1 MKKLKQIISVIL
13 CVVLCCSVPAISV
26 QAKSAK
32 NYVKSISVKSKAKI
46 TIPADKKTL
55 TKSYKVTVK
64 VTGKASKKFTAKSSK
79 ASVASVKVNGSNIKI
94 TAKKAGTAKITVT
107 TKAKNAKGK
116 KLSAKLSV
124 TVKKKNSAT
133 PTNPT
138 APTEPTSPATP
149 TEPEVDKKEGVITE
163 KAVPWYMFNSLDGST
178 IQEDNT
184 VYFSTAY
191 PDVPFVSDTFAIQYY
206 LAASMY
212 DSECEAV
219 KGEKGLSHTYYLP
232 MNEAIVFDYDNK
244 EMIFSDYTSTIVP
257 NGDFMIYNPFSY
269 YAQKE
274 TPLYKVSSK
283 DLYYDGEPVVATYA
297 YDEVPML
304 RSGDNILIPLQSF
317 SDLFFSYSG
326 QFFSYNGKGV
336 YMIDNNIA
344 NDPSRKEYYEQY
356 QDCEKK
362 DTVSSALAQVNYYE
376 LCNILDARYGL
387 QAAHNI
393 VSFDDYFARKGIKKR
408 MLSTDLATIEK
419 AQQDIS
425 TMLFEDFH
433 SKSSIQ
439 SVFLKEE
446 VKSDSQP
453 SPGYINRRK
462 KFAKIESARE
472 AKLGKDVSAYERRG
486 DTVFITFDGF
496 DLDATFTK
504 YYEDGFEPSADKEDT
519 VELFAYAL
527 KRLQNEDKDAKNVV
541 IDIACNGGGA
551 VYACGYAIQAI
562 CGQCNINI
570 QNPNTWALHQCVL
583 DFDLNL
589 DGKFDE
595 NDKSMLD
602 LGFNV
607 AVNISD
613 HSFSSANL
621 LPNALDQLDDRI
633 LLIGQQSGGGACSVG
648 YISTAIGSTMQISS
662 ENRFVT
668 MKNGYIR
675 DIDGGISPDVNLTLN
690 RIFDRDYISQLVS
703 EQFNN

>member
-1 MKKLKQIISVIL
+1 MKKHFKRALSVLLAVIL
-13 CVVLCCSVPAISV
+13 CSAFGVSV
-26 QAKSAK
+26 QAKTAK
-32 NYVKSISVKSKAKI
+32 NYVRSVSVKSKTTI
-46 TIPADKKTL
+46 TIPADRKTI
-55 TKSYKVTVK
+55 TKTYKVTVK
-64 VTGKASKKFTAKSSK
+64 VNGKASKKFTAKSSN
-79 ASVASVKVNGSNIKI
+79 ASVAAVKVSGSSIKV
-94 TAKKAGTAKITVT
+94 TAKKAGKATVTVT

-116 KLSAKLSV
+116 KLSEKLAL
-124 TVKKKNSAT
+124 TVKKA
-133 PTNPT
+133 
-138 APTEPTSPATP
+138 AVAEPA
-149 TEPEVDKKEGVITE
+149 VDEREGVITE
-163 KAVPWYMFNSLDGST
+163 EAVPWYVLNPMNGQVLH
-178 IQEDNT
+178 EDT
-184 VYFSTAY
+184 AMYFSSAY
-191 PDVPFVSDTFAIQYY
+191 PDVPFVSDDFAIQYY
-206 LAASMY
+206 LAGSMY
-212 DSECEAV
+212 NPECEPV
-219 KGEKGLSHTYYLP
+219 KAEKGLSHTYYLP
-232 MNEAIVFDYDNK
+232 MGEAIVFDYDNK

-274 TPLYKVSSK
+274 TPLYKVSNK
-283 DLYYDGEPVVATYA
+283 DLYYGGEPMVATYA

-326 QFFSYNGKGV
+326 QFFSYNGEGV

-344 NDPSRKEYYEQY
+344 SDPSRKEYFEQY
-356 QDCEKK
+356 RDCEKK
-362 DTVSSALAQVNYYE
+362 DTVSAALAQVNYYE

-393 VSFDDYFARKGIKKR
+393 VSFDDYFTRKGIKKR

-419 AQQDIS
+419 AQQDMS

-433 SKSSIQ
+433 SRASIQ
-439 SVFLKEE
+439 SAFLKEE
-446 VKSDSQP
+446 VNSDSQP

-486 DTVFITFDGF
+486 DTVFITFDVF

-519 VELFAYAL
+519 VDLFAYAL

-595 NDKSMLD
+595 NDKSILD

-675 DIDGGISPDVNLTLN
+675 DIDGGIAPDVYLFVDRL
-690 RIFDRDYISQLVS
+690 FDRDYIASVVG
-703 EQFNN
+703 EQFGNK

>member
-1 MKKLKQIISVIL
+1 MNKLKQIISVIL
-13 CVVLCCSVPAISV
+13 CAALCCSVPAISV
-26 QAKSAK
+26 SAKSVK
-32 NYVKSISVKSKAKI
+32 NYVKSISVKSKATI

-55 TKSYKVTVK
+55 AKSYKVTVK
-64 VTGKASKKFTAKSSK
+64 VNGKASKKFTAKSSN
-79 ASVASVKVNGSNIKI
+79 ASVAAVKVSGSSIKV
-94 TAKKAGTAKITVT
+94 TAKKAGKATVTVT

-116 KLSAKLSV
+116 KLSKKLAL
-124 TVKKKNSAT
+124 TVKKA
-133 PTNPT
+133 
-138 APTEPTSPATP
+138 AVAEPA
-149 TEPEVDKKEGVITE
+149 VDEKEGVITE
-163 KAVPWYMFNSLDGST
+163 KAVPWYMYNPVEGET
-178 IQEDNT
+178 ISEDNP
-184 VYFSTAY
+184 VYFSSEY
-191 PDVPFVSDTFAIQYY
+191 PDVPFVSDDFAIQYY
-206 LAASMY
+206 LAGSMY
-212 DSECEAV
+212 DSNCKSV

-232 MNEAIVFDYDNK
+232 MGEAIMFDYDNK

-274 TPLYKVSSK
+274 TPLYKVSNK
-283 DLYYDGEPVVATYA
+283 DLYYGGEPVVATYA

-304 RSGDNILIPLQSF
+304 RSGDHILIPLQSF

-336 YMIDNNIA
+336 YMIDNNIS

-356 QDCEKK
+356 KDCEKK
-362 DTVSSALAQVNYYE
+362 ETVSSALAQVNYYE

-393 VSFDDYFARKGIKKR
+393 VSFDDYFTRKGIKKR

-419 AQQDIS
+419 AQQDMS

-433 SKSSIQ
+433 SRASIQ

-446 VKSDSQP
+446 VYSDSQP
-453 SPGYINRRK
+453 SPGYTNRRK
-462 KFAKIESARE
+462 KFARIESTRE
-472 AKLGKDVSAYERRG
+472 AKLGKDVPTYERRG

-551 VYACGYAIQAI
+551 VYACGYAMQAI
-562 CGQCNINI
+562 CGQCNVNI
-570 QNPNTWALHQCVL
+570 QNPNTWALHQCVI

-675 DIDGGISPDVNLTLN
+675 DIDGGIAPDVYLTLDKM
-690 RIFDRDYISQLVS
+690 FDRDYISTLVGEKFS
-703 EQFNN
+703 